1 MFAIEI
7 AEIRTYLMVQWL
19 RLCASTARV
28 LGSSPGLGTKIPHAV
43 WCGQKIRKFLK
54 KLQRLQL
61 IFKVH
66 QNYFFKEKKREERKE
81 GRKRKRGRERE
92 GKDGRKEGCFQ
103 GRKTTHVE
111 FVHLPEIGLETLYFI
126 PLTLIM
132 PLKGWVCS
140 HCPGS
145 EQTTSSPGRS
155 TEPSLRMLMG

>member
-43 WCGQKIRKFLK
+43 WCGQKIRKFKKK

-81 GRKRKRGRERE
+81 GRKRKRGNE
-92 GKDGRKEGCFQ
+92 
-103 GRKTTHVE
+103 
-111 FVHLPEIGLETLYFI
+111 
-126 PLTLIM
+126 
-132 PLKGWVCS
+132 
-140 HCPGS
+140 
-145 EQTTSSPGRS
+145 
-155 TEPSLRMLMG
+155 